1 MSDGDT
7 RGGTGGSAG
16 RPAGTDQEDH
26 LAVMARAGLM
36 THVAELA
43 PPVTAEAMTRFRAD
57 AARQASNV
65 MALASGRFALCL
77 PPGRREVTS
86 TIAHRLLPIGAAQ
99 DAADRAEGAPAV
111 HGTPR
116 RILPPSLR
124 GQGAPRPAADTGDGA
139 GAGAAL
145 LPAAAAP
152 ATAAAPTALAAPVS
166 GERRRDADP
175 AAALTRAGGSRRGQ
189 RDDWPG
195 EPAGSGP
202 DAGRPAA
209 TEQGPTAM
217 EAAPLPAPAETAPD
231 PSALARGQVALAE
244 GLSRLAQFIEAAERR
259 ASETAAAQERA
270 LTDLAERIEAAA
282 GRSAEGSWSAPANS
296 ASANPA
302 SANPASAP
310 PASANPASGEPASAE
325 DVSSR
330 SQANGLANGT
340 AEGPTPAAPHSPA
353 TGDRAQPGAEAASI
367 AEALAGAEARIT
379 GVLVE
384 ALGGVEARLSEG
396 VEASHGAQVE
406 GIAEVRCAVEA
417 VSAAQADDSARLS
430 EALATLRL
438 GLRAVND
445 RLAALEAGS
454 GVAGAPTGERP
465 SAAAGAALTR
475 SGPSVEAGAAL
486 GPAPVAGFGRGE
498 LHGAVQALLG
508 RLDWL
513 EAGAAAAA
521 ERRDAPVWRRSAH
534 ALRDEAS

>member
-1 MSDGDT
+1 
-7 RGGTGGSAG
+7 
-16 RPAGTDQEDH
+16 
-26 LAVMARAGLM
+26 MARAGLM

-43 PPVTAEAMTRFRAD
+43 PPVTAETMTRFRAD

-86 TIAHRLLPIGAAQ
+86 VIAHRLLPIGATQ
-99 DAADRAEGAPAV
+99 DAADHAEAGPAA

-124 GQGAPRPAADTGDGA
+124 VQSVPPPAAGTGDE
-139 GAGAAL
+139 AAL
-145 LPAAAAP
+145 RPAAAP
-152 ATAAAPTALAAPVS
+152 AVQVAAEQQRHADAAGAP
-166 GERRRDADP
+166 
-175 AAALTRAGGSRRGQ
+175 TRAGASLRG
-189 RDDWPG
+189 RGDDAPD
-195 EPAGSGP
+195 EPAGSN
-202 DAGRPAA
+202 PAA
-209 TEQGPTAM
+209 
-217 EAAPLPAPAETAPD
+217 APQPSPEVGAPD
-231 PSALARGQVALAE
+231 PAALARGQVALAE
-244 GLSRLAQFIEAAERR
+244 GLSRLAQFVEAAERR

-282 GRSAEGSWSAPANS
+282 DRSAEAPWSARADLTTDTPES
-296 ASANPA
+296 A
-302 SANPASAP
+302 
-310 PASANPASGEPASAE
+310 EPACAE
-325 DVSSR
+325 DVSGR
-330 SQANGLANGT
+330 SQGFGS
-340 AEGPTPAAPHSPA
+340 AEQPVRATPHSPA
-353 TGDRAQPGAEAASI
+353 TGDRAAPVAETGSI
-367 AEALAGAEARIT
+367 AGALAGAEARIT

-396 VEASHGAQVE
+396 MEASHGAQVE
-406 GIAEVRCAVEA
+406 GIAEMRRAVEA

-445 RLAALEAGS
+445 RLAALETRG
-454 GVAGAPTGERP
+454 GVEGAPTGERP

-475 SGPSVEAGAAL
+475 SGASAEAGAAL
-486 GPAPVAGFGRGE
+486 GPAPGAGSGRGE

-534 ALRDEAS
+534 ALRDAAS